1 MNYTEQQK
9 LLDKLRKWINSR
21 LIERDCDYWF
31 VTLNL
36 KQGVPLPAVPLPA
49 VSLPARSYPEYL
61 TRESANNNVRQFLTK
76 LNRAVFG
83 NAHKRQKKR
92 LIVVDAAE
100 GGSGTNKREHRH
112 MLLEKPERLSD
123 TEFKALVCETWLR
136 TRWGYEHGKIER
148 ARSVPRVVHYVTE
161 TGPDA
166 VSYGTSTF

>member
-1 MNYTEQQK
+1 MNYTEQRK
-9 LLDKLRKWINSR
+9 LLDELRKWIDSR

-36 KQGVPLPAVPLPA
+36 KQGVP
-49 VSLPARSYPEYL
+49 LPARSYPEYL

-100 GGSGTNKREHRH
+100 GGSGTDEREHRH

-123 TEFKALVCETWLR
+123 SEFKALVCETWLR